1 MIFLSFYPASASYVF
16 DSFMFVMGDD
26 VETAQPFRMI
36 GAPMRF
42 PSLREAVEAAAWCGF
57 TVYPDGRVLS
67 AAA

>member
-1 MIFLSFYPASASYVF
+1 MIYLSFYPASALYVF
-16 DSFMFVMGDD
+16 DSFMFVLGEN